1 VTPQSAAALLP
12 FPAPVAPAQRLTLF
26 ALRRM
31 AAFGLNDAHAANA
44 MLCGF
49 GLGYRRPLILLRAF
63 MHELATGSSRAIR
76 IAPCCALRMTEDE
89 AHMLGALSAAY
100 GNGRDA
106 ARHLASLTG
115 RTVNNPALSAA
126 MAYGDALSDMGRP
139 LAG

>member
-1 VTPQSAAALLP
+1 MTPDAAAVLLP
-12 FPAPVAPAQRLTLF
+12 FPAPVAPTQRLTLF
-26 ALRRM
+26 AVRRM

-89 AHMLGALSAAY
+89 AHMLGALAAACE
-100 GNGRDA
+100 NSRNA
-106 ARHLASLTG
+106 AGHLASLTG
-115 RTVNNPALSAA
+115 RAINNPALSAA
-126 MAYGDALSDMGRP
+126 MAYNDALADMGRP
-139 LAG
+139 MAG